1 MTDRLE
7 CVWVK
12 QNDKRHLYV
21 DDAYIVMAY
30 LTWWD
35 KKTSIPDTWAVT
47 VRNPVFSGFTRMT
60 NTDTLFSGFTRMTNT
75 DTLDDAK
82 NVAQLIC
89 ASTLH
94 TSSRT

>member
-60 NTDTLFSGFTRMTNT
+60 NTDTL
-75 DTLDDAK
+75 DDAK